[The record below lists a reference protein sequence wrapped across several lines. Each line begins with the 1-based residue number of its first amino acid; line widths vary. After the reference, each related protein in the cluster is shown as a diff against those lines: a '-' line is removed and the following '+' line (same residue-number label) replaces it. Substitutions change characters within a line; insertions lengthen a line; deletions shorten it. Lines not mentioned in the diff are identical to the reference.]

1 MESLLEMRPSAL
13 AFSTSFCW
21 IADRTQLVAELVFP
35 LVMVFLVA
43 RCFTRIYQSA
53 LGGYARAEKGA
64 EIDNG
69 GGGEKELV
77 NSKNPPLS
85 PYIPSQRRNVG

>member
-1 MESLLEMRPSAL
+1 MESLPKMRLSVL
-13 AFSTSFCW
+13 AFSTFFFVM
-21 IADRTQLVAELVFP
+21 AEVTQLVTEFAFP

-53 LGGYARAEKGA
+53 LGGYALAEKGA

-69 GGGEKELV
+69 GSGEKELV

-85 PYIPSQRRNVG
+85 PYIPSQRRNMG

>member
-1 MESLLEMRPSAL
+1 MQNG
-13 AFSTSFCW
+13 C
-21 IADRTQLVAELVFP
+21 IN
-35 LVMVFLVA
+35 
-43 RCFTRIYQSA
+43 
-53 LGGYARAEKGA
+53 YARAEKGA

-69 GGGEKELV
+69 GGGEEELV

>member
-1 MESLLEMRPSAL
+1 MELLPEMRPSVL
-13 AFSTSFCW
+13 AFSTSFFVM
-21 IADRTQLVAELVFP
+21 AEVTQLVAEFTFP

-43 RCFTRIYQSA
+43 RCFMRFYQSA

-69 GGGEKELV
+69 GGKEKELV

-85 PYIPSQRRNVG
+85 PYIPSQRRNMG